1 MIVFSGSS
9 CASLGR
15 KIAQDKGL
23 QLGEAKIERFPDGE
37 VYLRLETPVK
47 GEECVLVQSTLGNDN
62 LVELM
67 LFLDMLRDQGA
78 SKIHAVVPYFGYA
91 RQDKTFNSGEALS
104 AKTTLK
110 TILSLSDSVTS
121 INCHFLDREGVF
133 KFHDLEIKNL
143 DAFPLLAKYF
153 KEQLKRPM
161 LIAPDKGSLEYAK
174 NAAEIIG
181 CEFDFL
187 QKKRL
192 SGEKVEIQTK
202 ELDVKGKDTLI
213 LDDMISTGGTII
225 EAAKLLRSQGA
236 ASVNAGCVHGVFSQ
250 GTQKV
255 ASAVDRLVCT
265 DTIERDI
272 SKVSVAEL
280 IRKSLR

>member
-9 CASLGR
+9 CMSLGR
-15 KIAQDKGL
+15 KIAQGKGL
-23 QLGEAKIERFPDGE
+23 RLGEAIIERFPDSE
-37 VYLRLETPVK
+37 VYLRLVTPVK

-62 LVELM
+62 LVELL

-78 SKIHAVVPYFGYA
+78 SKVHAVVPYFGYS

-104 AKTTLK
+104 AKTVLK
-110 TILSLSDSVTS
+110 MVVSLSDSVTT
-121 INCHFLDREGVF
+121 INSHFLDREGVF

-143 DAFPLLAKYF
+143 DAFPILAKYF
-153 KEQLKRPM
+153 KEHLKRPM

-174 NAAEIIG
+174 NAAQIIG

-250 GTQKV
+250 GTHKV

-280 IRKSLR
+280 IRKSL

>member
-9 CASLGR
+9 CLSLGR
-15 KIAQDKGL
+15 KITEGKGL
-23 QLGEAKIERFPDGE
+23 SPGEARIERFPDGE
-37 VYLRLETPVK
+37 VYLRLNTPVK

-62 LVELM
+62 LVELL
-67 LFLDMLRDQGA
+67 LFLDLLRDQGA
-78 SKIHAVVPYFGYA
+78 SKVHAVVPYLGYA
-91 RQDKTFNSGEALS
+91 RQDKTFNYGEALS
-104 AKTTLK
+104 AKTVLK
-110 TILSLSDSVTS
+110 MIVSLSDSVTT
-121 INCHFLDREGVF
+121 INCHFLDHKGVF
-133 KFHDLEIKNL
+133 NFHDLEINNL
-143 DAFPLLAKYF
+143 DAFPILAKYF
-153 KEQLKRPM
+153 KEELKCPM

-225 EAAKLLRSQGA
+225 ESAKLLRSQGA

-250 GTQKV
+250 GMKKV
-255 ASAVDRLVCT
+255 SSAVDRFVCT

-272 SKVSVAEL
+272 SKVSVADI
-280 IRKSLR
+280 IRKSL

>member
-1 MIVFSGSS
+1 MIIFSGSS
-9 CASLGR
+9 CVSLGR
-15 KIAQDKGL
+15 KIAEGKGL
-23 QLGEAKIERFPDGE
+23 RMGEAKIERFPDGE
-37 VYLRLETPVK
+37 VYLRLVTPVK
-47 GEECVLVQSTLGNDN
+47 GEECVLVQSTLGNSS
-62 LVELM
+62 LVELL

-78 SKIHAVVPYFGYA
+78 SKVHAIIPYFGYA

-104 AKTTLK
+104 AKTILK
-110 TILSLSDSVTS
+110 MLLSLSDSVTTV
-121 INCHFLDREGVF
+121 NCHFLDREGVF
-133 KFHDLEIKNL
+133 KYHDMELKNL
-143 DAFPLLAKYF
+143 DAFLLLAKYF
-153 KEQLKRPM
+153 KEHLKCPM
-161 LIAPDKGSLEYAK
+161 LIAPDKGSLQYAK

-192 SGEKVEIQTK
+192 SGEKVEIQIK
-202 ELDVKGKDTLI
+202 DLDVKGKDTLI

-236 ASVNAGCVHGVFSQ
+236 SSVNAGCVHGVFSQ
-250 GTQKV
+250 ATQKV
-255 ASAVDRLVCT
+255 ASAVDLLVCT

-280 IRKSLR
+280 IRKSL

>member
-1 MIVFSGSS
+1 MIIFSGSS
-9 CASLGR
+9 CVSLGR
-15 KIAQDKGL
+15 KISEGMGL
-23 QLGEAKIERFPDGE
+23 NAGEAKIERFPDGE
-37 VYLRLETPVK
+37 VYLRLGTPVM

-78 SKIHAVVPYFGYA
+78 SKVHAVVPYLGYA

-104 AKTTLK
+104 AKTVLK
-110 TILSLSDSVTS
+110 TLLSLSDSVTT
-121 INCHFLDREGVF
+121 INCHFLDREGVY
-133 KFHDLEIKNL
+133 KYHDLEIKNL

-153 KEQLKRPM
+153 KERLKCPM
-161 LIAPDKGSLEYAK
+161 LIAPDKGSLQYAK
-174 NAAEIIG
+174 NAAEIID

-192 SGEKVEIQTK
+192 SGEQVEIQTK
-202 ELDVKGKDTLI
+202 DLDVKGKDTLI

-225 EAAKLLRSQGA
+225 EAAKLLKSQGA

-250 GTQKV
+250 GTAKV

-265 DTIERDI
+265 DTIGREI
-272 SKVSVAEL
+272 SAVSVAEL
-280 IRKSLR
+280 IRKSF